1 MRIIVAVERIRNTK
15 SHCFVAGEVN
25 LEVCNLA
32 FRQEGN

>member
-15 SHCFVAGEVN
+15 SHYFVAGEVN